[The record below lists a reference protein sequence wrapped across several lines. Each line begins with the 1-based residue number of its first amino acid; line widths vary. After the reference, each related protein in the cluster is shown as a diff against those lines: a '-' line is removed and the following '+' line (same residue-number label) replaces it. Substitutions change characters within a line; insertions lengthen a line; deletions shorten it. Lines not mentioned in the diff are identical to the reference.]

1 MEKEIT
7 ATHDSDSK
15 RYHSFTIDEGQEGV
29 NGAIYIPKCRKVSD
43 SVTISLKTRG
53 EKRGNGLTLMN
64 IF

>member
-15 RYHSFTIDEGQEGV
+15 RYHGFTIDEGQGV